1 MASIHG
7 ISVKIPLT
15 YDAEDGPYRLNK
27 KTKEAVR
34 QNLKNLI
41 LTAPGERIMDPKFG
55 VGLNT
60 FLFEQNTPF
69 LKDDIRGRIMSQV
82 EKYLPFVEIQQIT
95 MITSDDDPVNV
106 QDNGLWM
113 TISYFVVPLGQ
124 ADILEL
130 NV

>member
-1 MASIHG
+1 MAKG
-7 ISVKIPLT
+7 ISPKLPLSINS
-15 YDAEDGPYRLNK
+15 EDGKYALNK
-27 KTKEAVR
+27 TLKDTVQ

-41 LTAPGERIMDPKFG
+41 LTVPGERIMDPKFG

>member
-1 MASIHG
+1 MPKG
-7 ISVKIPLT
+7 ISPKLPLSINS
-15 YDAEDGPYRLNK
+15 EDGKYALNK
-27 KTKEAVR
+27 TLKDTVQ

-41 LTAPGERIMDPKFG
+41 LTAPGERIMDPRFG

-69 LKDDIRGRIMSQV
+69 LKEDIRSKIMSQV
-82 EKYLPFVEIQQIT
+82 EKYLPFVQIQQIT
-95 MITSDDDPVNV
+95 MITFEDDPVNV